1 MHFIVDCLP
10 VCVAIKIMLYPV
22 SFMQIAGK
30 LKTSHNEK
38 GLVGLFI
45 KSLQH

>member
-10 VCVAIKIMLYPV
+10 VCVAIK
-22 SFMQIAGK
+22 QIAGK